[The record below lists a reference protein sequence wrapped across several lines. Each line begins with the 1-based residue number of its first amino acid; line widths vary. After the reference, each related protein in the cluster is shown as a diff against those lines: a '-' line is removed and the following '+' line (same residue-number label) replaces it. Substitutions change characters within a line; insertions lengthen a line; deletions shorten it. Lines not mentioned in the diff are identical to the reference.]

1 MVNTFVTYRK
11 RCESGYKPAYYRSA
25 QSLDIPRLRKQ
36 CVEAYQILNILRHIH
51 KICKLLNLNS
61 EDILFDI
68 DESKLSSLELY
79 HLILKRTEWVKFV
92 RKEYL
97 SKDFRYAKIDG
108 SIVTFPK
115 NKLPIRIYNT
125 DRYEIHGSDVY
136 VYKTKSKLE
145 NYVSSESNEKYK
157 IVPRDK
163 IILPSDEL
171 FTLGFSQHAIV
182 KMWVGYENSL
192 KKYINAHIDVYC
204 SLTKKDGTFFTMNIQ
219 KYHIKAKKVNHP
231 WWITKYKGVIFSH
244 RASLLRKEISR
255 KEPIHY
261 QLNNH
266 FTYIDEDWKSR
277 GYVWTCS
284 LQNPTLILDILNGV
298 DIHPENVCAP
308 VNEKSLRQR

>member
-1 MVNTFVTYRK
+1 MVNTFITYRK
-11 RCESGYKPAYYRSA
+11 RHGSGYKPAYYRSA

-51 KICKLLNLNS
+51 KICKLLNLSS
-61 EDILFDI
+61 EKDFLFDI
-68 DESKLSSLELY
+68 DETKLSSLELY
-79 HLILKRTEWVKFV
+79 NLILKRTEWVKFV

-115 NKLPIRIYNT
+115 NKLPSRIYNT
-125 DRYEIHGSDVY
+125 DRYEIHGNDVY

-145 NYVSSESNEKYK
+145 NYVSESNEKYK
-157 IVPRDK
+157 VIPRNK

-219 KYHIKAKKVNHP
+219 KYQIKADKVHHP

-255 KEPIHY
+255 NESVHY
-261 QLNNH
+261 QHIKH
-266 FTYIDEDWKSR
+266 FTYISDEWKTR

-284 LQNPTLILDILNGV
+284 LSDPTLILDILNGV
-298 DIHPENVCAP
+298 DIHPSSVCAP
-308 VNEKSLRQR
+308 INEKSLSEK